1 MLAEEAEKGDALS
14 LEVILESATYLGI
27 GIVTLVHTID
37 PGAVILGGADELRRA
52 TTHAVG
58 RQFIER
64 VREVFRSR
72 AFEIVA
78 KNTIIDYASLGGDA
92 GYIGAAGVARAKF
105 V

>member
-1 MLAEEAEKGDALS
+1 
-14 LEVILESATYLGI
+14 LGV

-37 PGAVILGGADELRRA
+37 PGAVILGGAMNFGGSDA
-52 TTHAVG
+52 PVG

-64 VREVFRSR
+64 VREVFVSR
-72 AFEIVA
+72 AFDIVV
-78 KNTIIDYASLGGDA
+78 KNTVIDYASLGGDA